1 MESDGLREEMVEAA
15 RKFMSTSKV
24 RDSPYE
30 EQKTFLLSKGVTE
43 AEIEEAR
50 RLVLEKGGGGE
61 GTVAYQGGGGG
72 YGYPAGHYYPPPP
85 QNRFVSTAQSVL
97 VIGSVT
103 YAGYKLLRSWVL
115 PKFFD
120 IPDPAADEARRLQE
134 QVTELQNSVKF
145 VMDSV
150 AQTSRVLAEQQ
161 NEVSRAL
168 VNLHSRDA
176 DLSRIETGISTIRSL
191 LLNQNQFAAPVIKP
205 AALSIPDWQKALANK
220 DKANEE
226 DVRSV
231 ADSLLNGYATPP
243 ANMRDVEP
251 EDEEET
257 AIDD

>member
-1 MESDGLREEMVEAA
+1 VKMESGGLREDMVEAA
-15 RKFMSTSKV
+15 RKFMSTPKV
-24 RDSPYE
+24 RDSPYD

-50 RLVLEKGGGGE
+50 RLVLEKGGGGAASAE
-61 GTVAYQGGGGG
+61 GGTVPYQGHYAGP
-72 YGYPAGHYYPPPP
+72 YYPPPPP

-103 YAGYKLLRSWVL
+103 YAGYKLLRTWVL

-120 IPDPAADEARRLQE
+120 IPDPAVEEARRLQE

-191 LLNQNQFAAPVIKP
+191 LLNQNQFAPPVIKP
-205 AALSIPDWQKALANK
+205 TSLSIPDWQKALK
-220 DKANEE
+220 EKNEE
-226 DVRSV
+226 DVRSI
-231 ADSLLNGYATPP
+231 ADSVLNGGYSTPP
-243 ANMRDVEP
+243 ANMRDME
-251 EDEEET
+251 EHEGEEENHL
-257 AIDD
+257 D

>member
-1 MESDGLREEMVEAA
+1 IKMESGGLREDMVEAA
-15 RKFMSTSKV
+15 RKFMSTPKV
-24 RDSPYE
+24 RDSPYD

-50 RLVLEKGGGGE
+50 RLVLEKGGGGGGAE
-61 GTVAYQGGGGG
+61 GTVPYQGQYHAGP
-72 YGYPAGHYYPPPP
+72 YYPPPPP
-85 QNRFVSTAQSVL
+85 QNRFISTAQSVL

-103 YAGYKLLRSWVL
+103 YAGYKLLRSWAL

-120 IPDPAADEARRLQE
+120 IPDPAAEEARRLQE
-134 QVTELQNSVKF
+134 QMTELQNSVKF

-205 AALSIPDWQKALANK
+205 TSLSIPDWQKALK
-220 DKANEE
+220 EKNEE
-226 DVRSV
+226 DVRSI
-231 ADSLLNGYATPP
+231 ADSVLNGGYSTPP
-243 ANMRDVEP
+243 ANMRDVE
-251 EDEEET
+251 EQEEEEENHL
-257 AIDD
+257 D